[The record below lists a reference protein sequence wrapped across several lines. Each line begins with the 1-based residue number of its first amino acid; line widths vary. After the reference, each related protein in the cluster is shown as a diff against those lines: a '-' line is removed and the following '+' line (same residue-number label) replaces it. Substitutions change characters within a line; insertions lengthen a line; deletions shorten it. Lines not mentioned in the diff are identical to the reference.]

1 MPAVFNPTSSR
12 SSNGYRLQLQ
22 NLSYPVGSA
31 FAQQYPK
38 CMGQPFNSQS
48 MDFQT
53 RNSNSLTT
61 TKGLLSPY
69 NNNNR
74 SLVLTSMGLPSV
86 QQQWQMNAS
95 QQPFPQP
102 TLPSPF
108 LTSKGSSSVQQ
119 QQGMNASQQPLP
131 QPTQQDF
138 VRTPDRCSGQ
148 SPLTPTYCPSP
159 IRPPSFPLMNQSPNA
174 SPAPSNCTSPLS
186 TYSRSNV
193 GQQDDRPFKC
203 DQCPQSFNRNHDL
216 KRHKRIHLAVKPF
229 PCGHC
234 EKSFSR
240 KDALKVRSSFDLIC
254 RLEQGDS

>member
-1 MPAVFNPTSSR
+1 MPAVFNPISSR
-12 SSNGYRLQLQ
+12 SSDGYRFQLQ
-22 NLSYPVGSA
+22 NPSYPVGSS

-38 CMGQPFNSQS
+38 YMGGLFYSQS

-53 RNSNSLTT
+53 RNRNSLTT

-69 NNNNR
+69 DNNR
-74 SLVLTSMGLPSV
+74 SPFLTSMGSSSV
-86 QQQWQMNAS
+86 QQQQRMNAP

-108 LTSKGSSSVQQ
+108 LTSMGSSSVQQ
-119 QQGMNASQQPLP
+119 QQRMNASQQPFP
-131 QPTQQDF
+131 QTTQQDF
-138 VRTPDRCSGQ
+138 MHTADHCSRQ

-159 IRPPSFPLMNQSPNA
+159 SRPPSFPLMKQSPN
-174 SPAPSNCTSPLS
+174 APSNCTSPLS
-186 TYSRSNV
+186 TYSHSNV

-216 KRHKRIHLAVKPF
+216 NRHKKIHLVVKPF

-240 KDALKVRSSFDLIC
+240 KDALKVRSSLDLIR